1 MYTQNNSTHLQ
12 EKTQAEF
19 QDKTEDQ
26 FMSGFHFVDY
36 QEMNLTLPSTESNS
50 DLYGQDFYSNEK
62 IDYSR
67 DRAIS

>member
-1 MYTQNNSTHLQ
+1 MYTQNNSTHHQ
-12 EKTQAEF
+12 EKRQAEF
-19 QDKTEDQ
+19 QDQ
-26 FMSGFHFVDY
+26 FMSEFHVIDY
-36 QEMNLTLPSTESNS
+36 QQMNLTLPSTESNS